1 MILDLR
7 ITILDYQ
14 YQKFNFQNLSMIE
27 KNNKKT
33 IRSWA
38 FFDWAN
44 SAYNLVITSTIFPA
58 YYTIITTTKEHGD
71 KVTFLGRTFVNTS
84 LSNYALSFAYLMMAL
99 ALPILSSI
107 ADRRGNKKSFMKFF
121 TYMGGLSCMALYF
134 FKLDTLQISIL
145 FFVLAAMGYI
155 GGVLFSNSYL
165 PEIATE
171 EHQDRVSAQGFSY
184 GYVGSVVL
192 QLICFLFVLK
202 PEWFGIVDASFPPR
216 LSFLLVGLWWIAF
229 SQIPFAVLPDGTPQT
244 GKVKTNIIKDGFSE
258 LTKVW
263 KQLKLIKKLKGFLL
277 SFFFYSMGVQTIML
291 AAAGFAEKTL
301 KLGTAKLIAVILIIQ
316 LVAIPGALLMSFLA
330 KKWGNVSVLMMVVL
344 IWIGCCVYGYN
355 ITNEYQFYSLA
366 AIVGLIMGGIQ
377 SLSRSTYSKYLPVN
391 TPDST
396 SFFSFYDVTEK
407 LAIVIGLFSFAYIE
421 DLTGNIRYSII
432 ALASFFI
439 VGLVFLALL
448 KKIERKE
455 IVKV

>member
-1 MILDLR
+1 
-7 ITILDYQ
+7 
-14 YQKFNFQNLSMIE
+14 MIE

-330 KKWGNVSVLMMVVL
+330 KKWGNVNVLMMVVL

-377 SLSRSTYSKYLPVN
+377 SLSRSTYSKYLPAN

>member
-1 MILDLR
+1 
-7 ITILDYQ
+7 
-14 YQKFNFQNLSMIE
+14 MIE